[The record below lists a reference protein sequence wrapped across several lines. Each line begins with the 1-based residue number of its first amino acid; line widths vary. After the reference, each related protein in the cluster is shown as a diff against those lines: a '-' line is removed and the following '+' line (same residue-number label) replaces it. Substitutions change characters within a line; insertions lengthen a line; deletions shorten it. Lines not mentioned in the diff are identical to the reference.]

1 MSLTLFDAIVVVV
14 ILISALLAMV
24 RGFVREVLSITS
36 WVIAGVAAY
45 FLYSPLLNVIYPSP
59 IADETIAT
67 IIAVAV
73 VFVIVLI
80 IATYITVK
88 AADFVIDSRIGAVD
102 RLMGFVFGALRG
114 LLLVVIAFV
123 FFSWLVPASQQ
134 PLWIANAQTHPMLES
149 LGESL
154 IQVLP
159 PDIEAALMEG
169 FRGGEE
175 GTTETPAGASPDA
188 FDQRFTPGTN
198 LDTRALE
205 QLLQPAAPT
214 PGAAPVP
221 APAP

>member
-45 FLYSPLLNVIYPSP
+45 FLHKPLLNLIYPSP
-59 IADETIAT
+59 IADQTIAT

-123 FFSWLVPASQQ
+123 FFTWLVPASQQ
-134 PLWIANAQTHPMLES
+134 PLWIANAQTHPMLEN

-159 PDIEAALMEG
+159 PDIEAALMDG
-169 FRGGEE
+169 FRAGEE
-175 GTTETPAGASPDA
+175 ETETPAPANPGE
-188 FDQRFTPGTN
+188 FDQRF
-198 LDTRALE
+198 
-205 QLLQPAAPT
+205 QPT
-214 PGAAPVP
+214 PAGDPLGQIIDATPPAGVAPGPVP
-221 APAP
+221 TP

>member
-14 ILISALLAMV
+14 VLISALLAMV

-45 FLYSPLLNVIYPSP
+45 FLHAPLLDLIYPSP
-59 IADETIAT
+59 IADQTIAT
-67 IIAVAV
+67 IVAVAV

-80 IATYITVK
+80 IATYVTVK
-88 AADFVIDSRIGAVD
+88 VADFVIDSRIGAVD

-123 FFSWLVPASQQ
+123 FFTWLVPASQQ

-154 IQVLP
+154 ITILP
-159 PDIEAALMEG
+159 EDIEEALMDG
-169 FRGGEE
+169 FRTGEE
-175 GTTETPAGASPDA
+175 ETTETPATPAPDPAA
-188 FDQRFTPGTN
+188 FDERFTPT
-198 LDTRALE
+198 
-205 QLLQPAAPT
+205 PAGDPL
-214 PGAAPVP
+214 GQMIQGAPVAP
-221 APAP
+221 APAATPAP